1 MEYNGNLEGDVTDG
15 RLQMD
20 MYICAPF
27 GEYELEV
34 EVKST
39 NGGDPMERV
48 AWEIEYGADEVRR
61 EPTKHVHAVLSLPS
75 SANAQK
81 LSARFSWR

>member
-1 MEYNGNLEGDVTDG
+1 MEYNGNLEGDVST
-15 RLQMD
+15 RLQLD

-34 EVKST
+34 EVRST

-48 AWEIEYGADEVRR
+48 AWEIEYGADQVRR
-61 EPTKHVHAVLSLPS
+61 EPTKHVDAVCYC
-75 SANAQK
+75 K
-81 LSARFSWR
+81 VRR